1 MADPHLHLFL
11 QEQFPD
17 LSPSQRVETT
27 SLSAWRRVWLCGLR
41 SVEKNMCLLSTV
53 LLESYKFQ
61 LSLARLVSRAALR
74 DEGDNV
80 LGAQQSKGARWS
92 GVA

>member
-1 MADPHLHLFL
+1 VAPCVAVRTW
-11 QEQFPD
+11 EC
-17 LSPSQRVETT
+17 R
-27 SLSAWRRVWLCGLR
+27 
-41 SVEKNMCLLSTV
+41 EKHVPIVIGMYV